1 MRKKDTYLKHSVEN
15 KLIIWFAD
23 LAFCTLLLLVL
34 SPMSFA
40 QEDNAGGNLA
50 LGEQIKQSIER
61 GLTSYQAEMEDLQ
74 ISFQKL
80 ESFQKE
86 IIGQLKAYDVQ
97 STIHG
102 QLLLIRSPRQ
112 RDLEN
117 AFKDN
122 LLAIQNLN
130 DQIETLR
137 KNWEMESSSVQDSMD
152 RIEQTRKQVG
162 DIQSSWLS
170 DAQKQQIESANQK
183 LNRVFQERK
192 ELKHRYLIVYED
204 LLNQIQEVLEKKE
217 ADREKLTR
225 RIKEQRERIL
235 FQKQD
240 LYRFISGGK
249 IKEELRLF
257 QDRLAAVFK
266 PATWKGIAWQI
277 EMGGRYRWLVFLSA
291 LTVII
296 VMPYRLKASLK
307 KIETRLD
314 RPQQHYRQL
323 CLFLL
328 RRSMPILG
336 LALLFK
342 LYGSVGFSLLDVG
355 LGRFLYYLFL
365 TLLFTRYALDFLDH
379 GFKIPPTEFH
389 TFVFLR
395 LKPFFWI
402 FCAIIVSVLVILLI
416 AGSDSILAW
425 MAWTVASFGFLSWM
439 IVFWRKMKSA
449 VSKGVRLGQPAP
461 GRRKI
466 LLVAGWTYLIFG
478 GSLLLNLLGYQ
489 YLASEFYR
497 MWVESFVLL
506 FWAWL
511 GLKAIGEWQRDHR
524 TEASVTDNNRSG
536 GQKWQ
541 WSLFLPARLMLLFG
555 LTAGMIWIW
564 DPSGTILTKI
574 WQFFGATFT
583 IGSLKLSIDR
593 VFLATIV
600 LLISHPGVR
609 FSKKLVEGKVLSRR
623 AFEKGFKDSI
633 IVLTGYIGWGI
644 GIMLSLG
651 ILGVNA
657 TSLAVVL
664 GALSIGIGFG
674 LQTIFNNFISGLI
687 LLFERP
693 IQVGDVVEVNGL
705 WAKVKM
711 INVRATVVQTYD
723 NASVIIPN
731 SELISQ
737 QVTNWSFRDKRMR
750 RSLEVGVAY
759 GSDIAQVQSLMLEI
773 AGQTEAVL
781 KYPRPDV
788 IFIDHADSALIF
800 RLRVWLQ
807 VDDYWSVASQIRLE
821 IDRRFNEL
829 GIEIAFPQRDLHIRS
844 VDKSLSSIGSEI
856 NAQTP
861 KKMGSNDSRCTEAPA

>member
-15 KLIIWFAD
+15 KLRIWFAD

-40 QEDNAGGNLA
+40 QEDNAGGNPA
-50 LGEQIKQSIER
+50 LGEQITQSIER
-61 GLTSYQAEMEDLQ
+61 ALTSYQAEMEDLQ
-74 ISFQKL
+74 INFQKL
-80 ESFQKE
+80 ESFQRE
-86 IIGQLKAYDVQ
+86 IIDQLKAYDVQ
-97 STIHG
+97 STIHI

-117 AFKDN
+117 ALRDN
-122 LLAIQNLN
+122 RLAIQNLN

-137 KNWEMESSSVQDSMD
+137 KNWEMESFSVQDSMD
-152 RIEQTRKQVG
+152 RIEQTRKQVD
-162 DIQSSWLS
+162 DIQRSWFS
-170 DAQKQQIESANQK
+170 DAQKQQIESVNQK

-192 ELKHRYLIVYED
+192 EIEHRYLIVYGD

-217 ADREKLTR
+217 ADKEKLTR

-240 LYRFISGGK
+240 LYRFLSGAK

-257 QDRLAAVFK
+257 QDRIAAVFK
-266 PATWKGIAWQI
+266 PTTWKGIAWQI
-277 EMGGRYRWLVFLSA
+277 EMGGRYRWLVLLSA

-296 VMPYRLKASLK
+296 VMPHRLKAPLK

-328 RRSMPILG
+328 RRSMPLLG

-355 LGRFLYYLFL
+355 LGHFLYYLFL

-379 GFKIPPTEFH
+379 GFKTPTTELR

-402 FCAIIVSVLVILLI
+402 FRAIMVSVLVILLI

-439 IVFWRKMKSA
+439 IVFWREMKSA
-449 VSKGVRLGQPAP
+449 ISNFVRHGQSVSN
-461 GRRKI
+461 RRKI
-466 LLVAGWTYLIFG
+466 LLVAGWTYLFFG
-478 GSLLLNLLGYQ
+478 GNLLLNMLGYQ
-489 YLASEFYR
+489 YLAGELYR

-511 GLKAIGEWQRDHR
+511 GFKTIGEWQQEPR
-524 TEASVTDNNRSG
+524 TEEAVTNEDRSG

-541 WSLFLPARLMLLFG
+541 WSRFLPARLILFFG
-555 LTAGMIWIW
+555 LLTGMIWVW
-564 DPSGTILTKI
+564 DPSGATWNNIWHFFKI
-574 WQFFGATFT
+574 DFT
-583 IGSLKLSIDR
+583 IGSLKISIDSIAMAI
-593 VFLATIV
+593 L
-600 LLISHPGVR
+600 LLIITAPLVR
-609 FSKKLVEGKVLSRR
+609 FSKGLLEEKLLTRR
-623 AFEKGFKDSI
+623 QLERGLKDSI
-633 IVLTGYIGWGI
+633 LTITGYVGWGV
-644 GIMLSLG
+644 GIMLALG
-651 ILGVNA
+651 IVGVNA
-657 TSLAVVL
+657 TSLAVAF
-664 GALSIGIGFG
+664 GALSIGISFG
-674 LQTIFNNFISGLI
+674 LQNIFNNFISGLI
-687 LLFERP
+687 LLLERP
-693 IQVGDVVEVNGL
+693 IQVGDYVEVNGL
-705 WAKVKM
+705 WAEVKR
-711 INVRATVVQTYD
+711 INVRSTTVRTFD
-723 NASVIIPN
+723 NATVIIPN

-737 QVTNWSFRDKRMR
+737 NITNWSFQDPRMR
-750 RSLEVGVAY
+750 LHVDVGVAY
-759 GSDIAQVQSLMLEI
+759 GSDIELVRNTLLAI
-773 AGQTEAVL
+773 PTRIDKVL

-788 IFIDHADSALIF
+788 LFMDHGDSALIF
-800 RLRVWLQ
+800 RLRFWAHVK
-807 VDDYWSVASQIRLE
+807 DYNVVT
-821 IDRRFNEL
+821 DVRFELDHHFREL

-844 VDKSLSSIGSEI
+844 VDNSRSSIGTEI
-856 NAQTP
+856 KTQPP
-861 KKMGSNDSRCTEAPA
+861 KGEGSNGSRRKVAPA